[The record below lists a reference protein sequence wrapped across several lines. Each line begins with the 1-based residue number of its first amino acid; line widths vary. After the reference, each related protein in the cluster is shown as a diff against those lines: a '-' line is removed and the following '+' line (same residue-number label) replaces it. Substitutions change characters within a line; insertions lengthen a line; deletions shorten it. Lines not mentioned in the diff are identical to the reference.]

1 MRIRALL
8 LAAGLGCVAAVATV
22 DADWVGIAATAAID
36 EGDLNKIVFNNDGS
50 ASIRPTINTSAKLR
64 LQLPET
70 PSLQAPNSRPE
81 GQEVGTLRFV
91 MRVRDNGP
99 GARVI
104 ATLKR
109 VTLGWFIDGPPR
121 SDVAATIDS
130 DLIVPSDGWVTVEA
144 QRYSSCCW
152 KRNPEI
158 GFFLKEGM
166 DFFDAGWFVEVQLIK
181 NNAEGNPGV
190 MSVAVIRDE
199 P

>member
-1 MRIRALL
+1 MRLRALL
-8 LAAGLGCVAAVATV
+8 LAAVLGCVAAVATV
-22 DADWVGIAATAAID
+22 HADWVGIAATAAID
-36 EGDLNKIVFNNDGS
+36 ESDLGKIVFNSDGS
-50 ASIRPTINTSAKLR
+50 AGIRPTINTSAKLR
-64 LQLPET
+64 LQLPKT
-70 PSLQAPNSRPE
+70 PGLQVPNPRHD
-81 GQEVGTLRFV
+81 EVGELRFV

-109 VTLGWFIDGPPR
+109 VTLGWFIDGPQR

-130 DLIVPSDGWVTVEA
+130 DLNPPNDGWVTVEA

-152 KRNPEI
+152 IRNPQI
-158 GFFLKEGM
+158 GFLGREGM